1 MNKLT
6 TRLLSVLL
14 CVALCCTA
22 LPAPAFAAS
31 GETGPAQESGQA
43 PAGGS
48 FTIDLDSLF
57 AMLFSGEATPTFSF
71 GGRDWTLDEAENAFA
86 SQGADSSAEP
96 EPVTEP
102 ERIGTVVT
110 GGSRLNLRSGGST
123 DYAVIGQLAPGDQ
136 VHVLGEENGWYEV
149 LIAEKRGYVCGKYL
163 NVEEVPPAA
172 DGDPGLLDEQSLMLF
187 LTLMMQGMT
196 GTGAEGNTGALTPEG
211 NLTLVDDLTG
221 SAPEDKQFITVVTK
235 SGNYFYIII
244 DRAEDGEN
252 TVHFLNQVDEADL
265 MALMED
271 GEPAACS
278 CMEKC
283 AAGAVNTACPVCA
296 VNMTECAGKE
306 AEPEPTPEPEETP
319 EPEKGVGGLNP
330 AVLLAVLVLLGGGGA
345 LAYFKLVKGKQASTR
360 GSADLDDYDYGE
372 GEEDADAEP
381 DEPETE
387 DEEL

>member
-1 MNKLT
+1 MIFKGYSHFPFNI
-6 TRLLSVLL
+6 
-14 CVALCCTA
+14 
-22 LPAPAFAAS
+22 AP
-31 GETGPAQESGQA
+31 TGPAQESGQA

-149 LIAEKRGYVCGKYL
+149 LITEKRGYVCGKYL

-265 MALMED
+265 TALMED
-271 GEPAACS
+271 GQTEAPVCS
-278 CMEKC
+278 CTDKC
-283 AAGAVNTACPVCA
+283 VAGSVNTACPVCS
-296 VNMTECAGKE
+296 VNMSECAGVE
-306 AEPEPTPEPEETP
+306 AEPEPEETEQPPEE
-319 EPEKGVGGLNP
+319 EKGGGMGILLV
-330 AVLLAVLVLLGGGGA
+330 VLLVAAAGGGA
-345 LAYFKLVKGKQASTR
+345 FYYFKILKPKKDAAKGS
-360 GSADLDDYDYGE
+360 SSLDDLDFD
-372 GEEDADAEP
+372 ED
-381 DEPETE
+381 DEETE
-387 DEEL
+387 VVETEQTEQEDDNL